1 MKLREL
7 LATERPLLMPGAHD
21 AISARLIQRA
31 GFKAYFIGGFPLV
44 GARYGVPDIG
54 LMGLGEIGAGMRD
67 TMAASTLPVLVDGD
81 NGYGDVKTIVH
92 TLHFYERLGA
102 QGIMFEDQVS
112 PKRCGHIQGKSI
124 IPAEQME
131 ARIRAVAQNRIDPET
146 FILARTDARDIEGL
160 DGAFR
165 RGERYLRA
173 GADGL
178 FIELPRN
185 IEELA
190 QIGAAFDVPQMA
202 NMLEGGRTPILPP
215 AELGELGFRIAL
227 YGISL
232 LMHAV
237 RRMQDVL
244 ASLAVGKVDF
254 VGKGIGFED
263 YKSLVDFDV
272 WAAIED
278 RYRS

>member
-1 MKLREL
+1 MTLRDL
-7 LATERPLLMPGAHD
+7 LATERPLVMPGAHD

-44 GARYGVPDIG
+44 GARYAVPDIG

-67 TMAASTLPVLVDGD
+67 TIAASNLPVLVDGD
-81 NGYGDVKTIVH
+81 NGYGDAKTIVH

-112 PKRCGHIQGKSI
+112 PKRCGHMQGKAV
-124 IPAEQME
+124 IPVEQME
-131 ARIRAVAQNRIDPET
+131 SRIRAVAQNRIDPAT
-146 FILARTDARDIEGL
+146 FILARTDARDLEGL

-165 RGERYLRA
+165 RAERYLRA

-178 FIELPRN
+178 FIESPRSV
-185 IEELA
+185 EELA
-190 QIGAAFDVPQMA
+190 QIGEKFDVPQMA

-215 AELGELGFRIAL
+215 AELGQLGFRIAL

-232 LMHAV
+232 LMQAV
-237 RRMQDVL
+237 RRMQEVL
-244 ASLAVGKVDF
+244 TSLAEGRVDF
-254 VGKGIGFED
+254 VGHGIGFED
-263 YKSLVDFDV
+263 YKSLVDFDM
-272 WAAIED
+272 WAGIED
-278 RYRS
+278 RYRH